1 MRASFFSSVLIALL
15 LLFGCGSQVPQKQV
29 FPTLKFSTLAA
40 EPVQRLVTAALASKL
55 SSADLAIPPSAIRTA
70 KFRREDSDRNGWSI
84 DTGELDAAQ
93 YNTVRLRLSATRV
106 DRAVVTWA
114 GELEPDAGATPGI
127 EFPIVP
133 DGAIREYAV
142 NLIDAD
148 TPLWYGAITQLAVIP
163 EGSDGNIQVEG
174 VTFTN
179 TLVTAPLRVTLDFKT
194 IPALTAADIAWDLTV
209 PPSGLLEVSTGLAQR
224 ARELPASDG
233 VDFKVI
239 VTTSDG
245 NSRVLTECT
254 RAPDE
259 KTETAQWLFL
269 HANIGEYAGQQIRL
283 TFETDPRENAIGDYA
298 YWGNPL
304 VRSYAPD
311 NSKTPVILISCD
323 TTRVDRLPP
332 YGYDRDTWPNLTSFA
347 KEAVLYENAFTPET
361 WTLTAHVSMLTGL
374 YPTRH
379 HVNSTTNLAES
390 IATLPEV
397 LANAGYV
404 CGGFTGYRTWLL
416 PWRGLAHG
424 FDAYETAEVIRD
436 IRATQA
442 HIDPWL
448 QLHKN
453 QPFFLFFHNY
463 DHHSKIAS
471 LHCVGCE
478 LPYYPVDD
486 AGLHFSKELKEP
498 ASLRADGRPRATDLL
513 FGANDGRESI
523 SPDELT
529 YMNAL
534 YDDAVRSVDE
544 ELGAFFAEL
553 KATGVY
559 DRALIIVTADH
570 GELFGE
576 HGEFLH
582 EHVYE
587 GAARVPLLIRFP
599 GGKDGG
605 KRIAGTAQLI
615 DLYPTV
621 LDYLKL
627 PAVETDG
634 RSLLPLLTESS
645 PNPNVFIRR
654 QHYQAVR
661 TTEWKLIHDIQS
673 GAFELYDM
681 ANDPQETRNVY
692 TVDHPAAPEL
702 TAELNR
708 FFLEDPRGWH
718 VAFIKPKKKWH
729 GTVVLS
735 TEDQIDAARLFFGG
749 SMSREDLMKLDER
762 SFTVN
767 LGSLPREE
775 ILFRTKTPNAEV
787 RLSVR
792 SEETFRI
799 VLPDGKTNESATYDR
814 VLVPPK
820 DGSTQKPQVSE
831 DVSIPT
837 LVVWYEKEAVEGTQA
852 RELSP
857 EERKQLRD
865 LGYGGD

>member
-1 MRASFFSSVLIALL
+1 
-15 LLFGCGSQVPQKQV
+15 
-29 FPTLKFSTLAA
+29 
-40 EPVQRLVTAALASKL
+40 
-55 SSADLAIPPSAIRTA
+55 
-70 KFRREDSDRNGWSI
+70 
-84 DTGELDAAQ
+84 
-93 YNTVRLRLSATRV
+93 
-106 DRAVVTWA
+106 VVTWS
-114 GELEPDAGATPGI
+114 GDLEPDAAATPGVR
-127 EFPIVP
+127 FPVVP
-133 DGAIREYAV
+133 DGKVREYVV
-142 NLIDAD
+142 NLIDAEV
-148 TPLWYGAITQLAVIP
+148 PLWCGTIRQLAVIP
-163 EGSDGNIQVEG
+163 ETGDGSITVE
-174 VTFTN
+174 
-179 TLVTAPLRVTLDFKT
+179 RVTLTNTPSTGPIRITLNFET
-194 IPALTAADIAWDLTV
+194 LPALTTPNVAWDITV

-224 ARELPASDG
+224 ARDLPTADG
-233 VDFKVI
+233 VAFRVRL
-239 VTTSDG
+239 TTSDG

-254 RAPDE
+254 RVPSE
-259 KTETAQWLFL
+259 NTETAQWLHL
-269 HANIGEYAGQQIRL
+269 HANLSEYAGQKVRVS
-283 TFETDPRENAIGDYA
+283 FETDSRQNAVGDYA
-298 YWGNPL
+298 YWGNPI
-304 VRSYAPD
+304 VRSLAPED
-311 NSKTPVILISCD
+311 SKPPVILISCD

-332 YGYDRDTWPNLTSFA
+332 YGYNRDTWPNLTSFA
-347 KEAVLYENAFTPET
+347 KESVLFENAFTPET

-390 IATLPEV
+390 IVTLPEI
-397 LANAGYV
+397 LAKEGYV

-424 FDAYETAEVIRD
+424 FDKYETAEVIRD

-448 QLHKN
+448 QLHKD

-471 LHCVGCE
+471 LHCVGCD

-486 AGLHFSKELKEP
+486 AGLYFSKELTEP
-498 ASLRADGRPRATDLL
+498 ASLRAEGRPRATDLL
-513 FGANDGRESI
+513 FGANDGRETI
-523 SPDELT
+523 SADELT

-544 ELGAFFAEL
+544 ELGAFFSEL

-599 GGKDGG
+599 GGKHGG
-605 KRIAGTAQLI
+605 RRIADTARLI

-621 LDYLKL
+621 LDFLKL
-627 PAVETDG
+627 PPVETDG
-634 RSLLPLLTESS
+634 RSLLPLLDGSQQ
-645 PNPNVFIRR
+645 NPNVFIRR

-661 TTEWKLIHDIQS
+661 TSEWKLIHDIQS

-681 ANDPQETRNVY
+681 VNDPQETRNVY
-692 TVDHPAAPEL
+692 AVDHPAAPEL

-708 FFLEDPRGWH
+708 FFFEDPRGWH
-718 VAFIKPKKKWH
+718 VAFIKKKKWH
-729 GTVVLS
+729 GSVVLS

-749 SMSREDLMKLDER
+749 SMSREDLMKLDEH
-762 SFTVN
+762 SFAVN

-792 SEETFRI
+792 SEAPIRI
-799 VLPDGKTNESATYDR
+799 VLPDGKTNESAAYDV
-814 VLVPPK
+814 VLVPPNA
-820 DGSTQKPQVSE
+820 DTLSKPHFPE
-831 DVSIPT
+831 DVTMPT
-837 LVVWYEKEAVEGTQA
+837 LVVWYEKGAVEGTKA
-852 RELSP
+852 REMSP
-857 EERKQLRD
+857 EEQEQLRGG
-865 LGYGGD
+865 GY